1 MAVLAEPGRG
11 RRALRWAVTVLVLAG
26 CAATFVRVDARE
38 IARTLSRADPLG
50 TALALALDLSQVA
63 LRALTWTILLRPV
76 GAFGYGRCLRLV
88 ARSGLATVVL
98 GARAGDAF
106 RAHALVDRDAVPV
119 AAAVGVTVV
128 EKTLSIATLVAIVLV
143 AALAARGLPTW
154 ASHAVGSLAV
164 VGLAAAAALLAG
176 RRLGARV
183 RWLESLS
190 TALPREGPGRLAL
203 AAASVTV
210 DWLAGIGADL
220 LLLHALGV
228 RVPAVAAVLLQISVN
243 VAASV
248 PGAPM
253 QLGAFELGAIWV
265 LRSLG
270 ADGAR
275 ALSYALALHALEL
288 ATAVLAVAAAEIH
301 GLAARRS

>member
-1 MAVLAEPGRG
+1 M
-11 RRALRWAVTVLVLAG
+11 LAG
-26 CAATFVRVDARE
+26 CAATLTQIDARE
-38 IARTLSRADPLG
+38 VAGTLSRASPLP
-50 TALALALDLSQVA
+50 TALALALDLAQVG
-63 LRALTWTILLRPV
+63 LRALTWMILLRPA
-76 GAFGYGRCLRLV
+76 GAPNYGRCLRLV
-88 ARSGLATVVL
+88 AHSGLASAVV
-98 GARAGDAF
+98 GARAGDAL
-106 RAHALVDRDAVPV
+106 RAHALVDQESVPLGV
-119 AAAVGVTVV
+119 ALSVTVV
-128 EKTLSIATLVAIVLV
+128 EKTLSIATLVAIVLT
-143 AALAARGLPTW
+143 AALATRGLPGW
-154 ASHAVGSLAV
+154 ASRAVASLAL
-164 VGLAAAAALLAG
+164 VGVAAAAALLVG

-183 RWLESLS
+183 RWLESLP

-203 AAASVTV
+203 AAATVTL

-288 ATAVLAVAAAEIH
+288 ATAVLAVAAAA
-301 GLAARRS
+301 LYARAARRA